1 MAANMQGVVKIYD
14 PVSKTGSLLVEP
26 TLEEVAIATLEGSP
40 FRFLRQGQRV
50 NFDLD
55 DAGRAAN
62 LRFGSEGDMQTP
74 TERPPSV

>member
-1 MAANMQGVVKIYD
+1 MQGVVKFYD

-26 TLEEVAIATLEGSP
+26 SLTEVTIGGLDGSL

-55 DAGRAAN
+55 EAGNAVS
-62 LRFGSEGDMQTP
+62 LRFGSEGDMRTP
-74 TERPPSV
+74 EQQPPST